1 MDRDIN
7 FAAQCLLAMSTG
19 CAASFLD
26 TPSDFERNTK
36 PLDLSSCQLPAIGL
50 AAPKTAGAKAKRQ
63 MFAEIKKTIKLDNDV
78 VVKME
83 VEDDCLSES
92 DPTRSLPT
100 TATAFSQGKS
110 KAGTI
115 QHVGVG
121 NGLTWTVK
129 QEPDLHI
136 YDCSDVD
143 VEQTVGPHDSVLS
156 TLGDRDDRNT
166 ENNNSTKQNKI
177 NVNHVKHRPQ
187 LKTVTTKPPP
197 LFLTAQTLLALK
209 KKKKRKKRLSLN
221 GSGGRVLQDG
231 MCL

>member
-1 MDRDIN
+1 MLQNRTAFVDYEMDRDIN

-36 PLDLSSCQLPAIGL
+36 PLDLSSCQLPA
-50 AAPKTAGAKAKRQ
+50 TAKAKRQ
-63 MFAEIKKTIKLDNDV
+63 MFAEKKTIKLDNDA

-83 VEDDCLSES
+83 EEDDCLSES
-92 DPTRSLPT
+92 DATRLLPT
-100 TATAFSQGKS
+100 AAFSQGKS
-110 KAGTI
+110 KAGAI
-115 QHVGVG
+115 QHASVG
-121 NGLTWTVK
+121 NDLTWTVK
-129 QEPDLHI
+129 QESDLHI
-136 YDCSDVD
+136 YDCSDV
-143 VEQTVGPHDSVLS
+143 EPTVGRDGSVLS
-156 TLGDRDDRNT
+156 TMDDHDDHNN

-177 NVNHVKHRPQ
+177 TVSHVNHRQQ

-231 MCL
+231 K